1 MDNVVV
7 DNCTLR
13 KKYRMLMKFFNPPEN
28 YLYRQDIIAGIT
40 VGIITIPQ
48 AMAFALLAGL
58 PPIYGLYGALIPLV
72 VYALFGTSNYLNVG
86 PVSVISIFVYDSLTP
101 FVDPFT
107 PEFIIAVVNL
117 GLLIGL
123 IQVLSGL
130 FQLGR
135 FVNYL
140 PKSVVSGFV
149 QAAAVVI
156 IISQLSPAF
165 GVPISS
171 KVSYA
176 ERLYQL
182 GLSVSDFN
190 LFTTELFIGS
200 LLLLFIAGRFVPQ
213 FPTAIVLLL
222 TTGISAYFF
231 DFESLGIALIG
242 EVPQGLPTFIS
253 PKFNQDFWRYIPS
266 AFGIA
271 FVTSIGSFVMAKNVE
286 DQQSSPWKPNQD
298 LIALGLTKIASAFFG
313 SLVPAGSFNRSILV
327 IKSGAKTQL
336 ASLVAAVILL
346 FTLLFLTPIV
356 YYLPQSVIAAII
368 VYSVCFLFDFPLI
381 LHFWTK
387 DKKQFTYLFATA
399 VTTLSIGFVEGI
411 LLGLVIV
418 ILGQNFFNSKKS
430 SSF

>member
-1 MDNVVV
+1 M
-7 DNCTLR
+7 
-13 KKYRMLMKFFNPPEN
+13 
-28 YLYRQDIIAGIT
+28 
-40 VGIITIPQ
+40 
-48 AMAFALLAGL
+48 
-58 PPIYGLYGALIPLV
+58 
-72 VYALFGTSNYLNVG
+72 
-86 PVSVISIFVYDSLTP
+86 
-101 FVDPFT
+101 
-107 PEFIIAVVNL
+107 
-117 GLLIGL
+117 
-123 IQVLSGL
+123 
-130 FQLGR
+130 
-135 FVNYL
+135 
-140 PKSVVSGFV
+140 
-149 QAAAVVI
+149 
-156 IISQLSPAF
+156 
-165 GVPISS
+165 
-171 KVSYA
+171 
-176 ERLYQL
+176 
-182 GLSVSDFN
+182 
-190 LFTTELFIGS
+190 
-200 LLLLFIAGRFVPQ
+200 
-213 FPTAIVLLL
+213 

-368 VYSVCFLFDFPLI
+368 VYSVYFLFDFPLI

>member
-1 MDNVVV
+1 
-7 DNCTLR
+7 
-13 KKYRMLMKFFNPPEN
+13 MKFFNPPEN
-28 YLYRQDIIAGIT
+28 YHYHHDLLAGIT

-72 VYALFGTSNYLNVG
+72 VYALLGTSNYLNVG
-86 PVSVISIFVYDSLTP
+86 PVSVISIFVYESLTP
-101 FVDPFT
+101 FEDPFT
-107 PEFIIAVVNL
+107 PEFVVAVVNL

-123 IQVLSGL
+123 IQVLAGV

-156 IISQLSPAF
+156 IISQLSPGF
-165 GVPISS
+165 GIPISS
-171 KVSYA
+171 KISYV
-176 ERLYQL
+176 ERLYQI

-190 LFTTELFIGS
+190 LITTGLFIGS
-200 LLLLFIAGRFVPQ
+200 LILLFLTRRLLPQ

-222 TTGISAYFF
+222 ITGLSAYIF

-242 EVPQGLPTFIS
+242 EVPQGLPSFIF
-253 PKFNQDFWRYIPS
+253 PKFGQDFWRYMPS

-286 DQQSSPWKPNQD
+286 DQQSSRWKPNQD
-298 LIALGLTKIASAFFG
+298 LIALGLTKIVSAFFG

-327 IKSGAKTQL
+327 LKSGAKTQL
-336 ASLVAAVILL
+336 ASLVAALILL
-346 FTLLFLTPIV
+346 LTLLFLTPIV

-368 VYSVCFLFDFPLI
+368 VYSVYFLFDFPLI
-381 LHFWTK
+381 LYFWAK
-387 DKKQFTYLFATA
+387 DKRQFIYLIVTT
-399 VTTLSIGFVEGI
+399 VTTLSLGFVEGI
-411 LLGLVIV
+411 LIGLLIA
-418 ILGQNFFNSKKS
+418 ILGQNLLKYKS
-430 SSF
+430 T